1 MHGGNVITNQDYEEN
16 ISKIRVAMRRQSYVT
31 KPYKDNGIFSLEDK
45 ELNNELPNLVN
56 IAKSQRQENILNVI
70 RHNDFNSGY
79 KSNSNFK
86 VLKNEAEDKL
96 GIDYETQLKIL
107 IACEEDAEW
116 RENLKEYWKVS
127 ENHPDFDEEKI
138 VDDILARNFSF
149 L

>member
-1 MHGGNVITNQDYEEN
+1 M
-16 ISKIRVAMRRQSYVT
+16 
-31 KPYKDNGIFSLEDK
+31 EDK
-45 ELNNELPNLVN
+45 ELNNELLNLVN

-86 VLKNEAEDKL
+86 VLKNKAEDKL
-96 GIDYETQLKIL
+96 GIDYETQLKIW
-107 IACEEDAEW
+107 IACEDDAEL
-116 RENLKEYWKVS
+116 RENLKEYCKVS
-127 ENHPDFDEEKI
+127 KNHPDFDEEKI

>member
-1 MHGGNVITNQDYEEN
+1 M
-16 ISKIRVAMRRQSYVT
+16 
-31 KPYKDNGIFSLEDK
+31 EDK

-70 RHNDFNSGY
+70 QHNDFNSGY
-79 KSNSNFK
+79 KSYSNFK
-86 VLKNEAEDKL
+86 VNEAEDKL
-96 GIDYETQLKIL
+96 GIYYETQLKIL

-116 RENLKEYWKVS
+116 RENLKEYCKVS
-127 ENHPDFDEEKI
+127 ANHPDFDEEKI